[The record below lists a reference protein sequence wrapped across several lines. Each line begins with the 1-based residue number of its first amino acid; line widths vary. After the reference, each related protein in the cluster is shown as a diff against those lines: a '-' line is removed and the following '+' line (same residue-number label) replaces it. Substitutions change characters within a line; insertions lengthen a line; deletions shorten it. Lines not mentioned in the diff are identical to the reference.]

1 MGRGERQQGQASTPK
16 ALSDHIEALVGA
28 AYLAGGWPGAEA
40 FVDAMLA
47 DVFPDVLPD
56 ADARASGAPG
66 SNPMSTLNELIQ
78 RRWPGE
84 APEWVDERLGG
95 PDHAPLFVATVMLPD
110 GTSHSGGAASTVKAA
125 KASAAAAALVALR
138 GAP

>member
-1 MGRGERQQGQASTPK
+1 
-16 ALSDHIEALVGA
+16 
-28 AYLAGGWPGAEA
+28 
-40 FVDAMLA
+40 
-47 DVFPDVLPD
+47 
-56 ADARASGAPG
+56 
-66 SNPMSTLNELIQ
+66 MSTLNELIQ